1 MDPEEHFLPISGL
14 RKGDVIASAEQN
26 EQGGI
31 QLGWAM
37 VVCLLAFE
45 LRDPQML
52 VVTNGVTM
60 NPPLS
65 SEHAEGG
72 DGETTWVYTCVTTPP
87 SHLIARG
94 PLCRHDNMALL
105 PFNDVYIPTLQRAER
120 QPRNEQWKLLQIGR
134 AQGRQVQAYE
144 QDKMHHKGF
153 LADLEFIG
161 AFGEN
166 MMAWGPGALKISSRG
181 NPTFDMTAYTPCD
194 RTTLMPPVPPEG
206 GKKGLSSRL
215 LHARLRRTAGC

>member
-1 MDPEEHFLPISGL
+1 MILLTFAFCCVVCSLI
-14 RKGDVIASAEQN
+14 VSAEQN
-26 EQGGI
+26 EQGRF
-31 QLGWAM
+31 QLGWAT
-37 VVCLLAFE
+37 VVCVLAFE
-45 LRDPQML
+45 LRNPQIL
-52 VVTNGVTM
+52 VVSNGVTM
-60 NPPLS
+60 IPPLS
-65 SEHAEGG
+65 SGHAEGG

-87 SHLIARG
+87 AHLIARG
-94 PLCRHDNMALL
+94 PLCRRDNIALL
-105 PFNDVYIPTLQRAER
+105 PCIDVYIPTLQRAER
-120 QPRNEQWKLLQIGR
+120 QARNEQRKLR